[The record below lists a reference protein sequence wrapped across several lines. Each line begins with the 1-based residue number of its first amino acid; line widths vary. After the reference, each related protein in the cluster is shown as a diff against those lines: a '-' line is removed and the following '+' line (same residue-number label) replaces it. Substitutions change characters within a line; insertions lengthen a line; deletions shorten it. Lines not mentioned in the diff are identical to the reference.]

1 MPVQLPDPIIR
12 GTGYI
17 IRKADK
23 DKDDSLPRPQAPVI
37 GGPAATT

>member
-23 DKDDSLPRPQAPVI
+23 DKDK
-37 GGPAATT
+37 AASKPNNEGQK